1 MLPISYGIVA
11 GGIAG
16 IIMAILI
23 HLAMLVSVR
32 GKHLPDIDAHYLF
45 GRKYSAREAH
55 LLGIL
60 IQLALS
66 AVFGGV
72 YVMLVDYAI
81 VFKNFDYIDIA
92 LFGVLVWF
100 LKGLIVTP
108 LLGIG
113 FFGAKEGKYV
123 WFEMFITHQIY
134 ALAFYVSI
142 HLLMKFG

>member
-11 GGIAG
+11 GGMAG
-16 IIMAILI
+16 IVMAILI
-23 HLAMLVSVR
+23 HLATLVSVR
-32 GKHLPDIDAHYLF
+32 GKHLPDIDAHYLL

-66 AVFGGV
+66 ALFGGI
-72 YVMLVDYAI
+72 YVMLVDYGI

-100 LKGLIVTP
+100 LKGLILTP

-113 FFGAKEGKYV
+113 FFGVKEGKYV
-123 WFEMFITHQIY
+123 WFEMFVVHQIY
-134 ALAFYVSI
+134 ALAFYVSV

>member
-1 MLPISYGIVA
+1 MIPISYGIVA
-11 GGIAG
+11 GGIG
-16 IIMAILI
+16 GVVMAILI
-23 HLAMLVSVR
+23 HLATLISVR

-55 LLGIL
+55 ILGIF
-60 IQLALS
+60 IQLAFS
-66 AVFGGV
+66 TVFGGI
-72 YVMLVDYAI
+72 YVLFVNYNI
-81 VFKNFDYIDIA
+81 LFQNFDYLYIV

-100 LKGLIVTP
+100 LKGLIITP

-142 HLLMKFG
+142 TLLMKFA